1 MNNKQTNGRIRYC
14 LYFKEAFYWS
24 CLKMHFGFRF
34 KRKNSTSVCRLKT
47 NIWAYFMADNFEAIY
62 TEYTKRF
69 PIQWSIG
76 TIRQVITTLIYLANF
91 FLLKSLFWSSNLSLG
106 TLKILYSPVV
116 IRIEDLFSLIFDQTL
131 VKWDRL
137 CICLENQNTNVCKRT
152 QVSHN
157 LFPTTKISRTVYR

>member
-1 MNNKQTNGRIRYC
+1 MVLDSKGKIALQFAGWRQTFELILWLTILRQFTLSTQKGSLSN
-14 LYFKEAFYWS
+14 EALEQLDRSLRPSF
-24 CLKMHFGFRF
+24 
-34 KRKNSTSVCRLKT
+34 
-47 NIWAYFMADNFEAIY
+47 IW
-62 TEYTKRF
+62 
-69 PIQWSIG
+69 
-76 TIRQVITTLIYLANF
+76 LIF

-116 IRIEDLFSLIFDQTL
+116 IRIEDLLSLIFDQTL